1 MYRIITLYICFSLV
15 LIDFTIAQDDLIKYN
30 NLFKLGKY
38 TEAASEIDRLISAK
52 ADNVPAEYYLHQA
65 EVFFILY
72 NSLGKLN
79 IDYLIKSQNAIF
91 TNLKAGYNPNNT
103 HITKLAGDIAREF
116 FKTGAEKYN
125 AENFKSAQDY
135 FTRATEIFEI
145 VKNFP
150 DLYKLYFFLAMSC
163 QHNKDIDNAI
173 KYFKVLVDN
182 NYSDQNIYLSLSDL
196 YKAQGKMAESVDVL
210 KKIISISGTNNA
222 YYDLILTLYSMNDK
236 QQALEFIRQFNAD
249 KRYDSDISMIEGS
262 IFYEMNET
270 DSAIMVFKK
279 IISFEPEHINANF
292 NAGIIL
298 YNTGLKIMKEAEEKY
313 YDSPDKYRQEKDKYL
328 DCIKSALPYL
338 ETAYKMDNN
347 NTSLITCLSDVY
359 KRLQRNEE
367 YESLQKAI
375 NKNK

>member
-1 MYRIITLYICFSLV
+1 
-15 LIDFTIAQDDLIKYN
+15 
-30 NLFKLGKY
+30 
-38 TEAASEIDRLISAK
+38 
-52 ADNVPAEYYLHQA
+52 
-65 EVFFILY
+65 
-72 NSLGKLN
+72 
-79 IDYLIKSQNAIF
+79 
-91 TNLKAGYNPNNT
+91 
-103 HITKLAGDIAREF
+103 
-116 FKTGAEKYN
+116 
-125 AENFKSAQDY
+125 
-135 FTRATEIFEI
+135 
-145 VKNFP
+145 
-150 DLYKLYFFLAMSC
+150 
-163 QHNKDIDNAI
+163 
-173 KYFKVLVDN
+173 
-182 NYSDQNIYLSLSDL
+182 
-196 YKAQGKMAESVDVL
+196 MAESVDVL

-367 YESLQKAI
+367 YESLQKTI
-375 NKNK
+375 NKNANE